1 MIYFLLILFF
11 GSLLGITFMI
21 GRKLII
27 LQNGQ
32 FFHHREETFYKKE
45 HLEEWKNSIVQ
56 NIKSYSYKGLV
67 GTIRLYVRL
76 INFLNKKYQE
86 TKIKLKERRERK
98 LSENGN
104 GKVEPNKF
112 LKIISEYKHKIRK
125 IKHQIKEEEKSL

>member
-11 GSLLGITFMI
+11 GSLFGITFMI
-21 GRKLII
+21 GRKLIV

-32 FFHHREETFYKKE
+32 LFTRRENTSYKIE
-45 HLEEWKNSIVQ
+45 NLEEWRSLIVQ

-76 INFLNKKYQE
+76 ANFLNRKYQE
-86 TKIKLKERRERK
+86 IKIKLKERQEKK

-104 GKVEPNKF
+104 EKVEPNKF
-112 LKIISEYKHKIRK
+112 LKMISEYKRKIRK
-125 IKHQIKEEEKSL
+125 IKHQIKEEENL